1 MKWSDIPRNPSPR
14 MLRQFAGLW
23 ILFFAGM
30 GLWQYLAHARTDLA
44 FGLMALAF
52 TIGPLG
58 LMFPAAIKPIFVAW
72 LVLAFP
78 IGWLVSRVVL
88 MILFWGVLTPVGVV
102 QRLFGRD
109 VLGLRRPQHVTSYWM
124 PKERSTEVR
133 SYFRQF

>member
-23 ILFFAGM
+23 ILFFGGM
-30 GLWQYLAHARTDLA
+30 ALWQYAVHARTELA
-44 FGLMALAF
+44 FGLAALAV

-58 LMFPAAIKPIFVAW
+58 LLFPAAIKPVFVAW
-72 LVLAFP
+72 LVLVFP

-88 MILFWGVLTPVGVV
+88 MTLFWGVMTPVGVV

-109 VLGLRRPQHVTSYWM
+109 VLGLRRNQQVTTYWI
-124 PKERSTEVR
+124 PKERFTEVR